1 MIFASPDSIGAN
13 NHIEMAG
20 ILSSW
25 EWTPSLPRMLH
36 FNSSDKVVELIAW
49 GSSLTDPERQ
59 LMLDQAIATDRG
71 SMFLSLTVDQYA
83 KLKA

>member
-1 MIFASPDSIGAN
+1 
-13 NHIEMAG
+13 
-20 ILSSW
+20 
-25 EWTPSLPRMLH
+25 MLH

-83 KLKA
+83 NLKA